1 MGEWGV
7 EKGNCDTSKCIEV
20 NVSPTEIE
28 IYKAVQGWLKSF
40 LPSEVSIYKSQ
51 INRAPPPPGPFI
63 QMLIVTRHRFATNS
77 HVQNADQTATVTQP
91 ILMTVQLSVFREGA
105 GDIASLIST
114 LWRDGH
120 ATTYLS
126 EHLPEITAVKAT
138 DPRQN
143 VWINASAQYV
153 DGWNLDLTIDAR
165 ISTTIPSPSAL
176 DLHTAVIP
184 ADLLHVNKDNCHG

>member
-1 MGEWGV
+1 MA
-7 EKGNCDTSKCIEV
+7 KGRCDTPKRSGLNIFPSE
-20 NVSPTEIE
+20 EQ
-28 IYKAVQGWLKSF
+28 IYDALEGWLRTV
-40 LPSEVSIYKSQ
+40 LPDNVRVVEAQ
-51 INRAPPPPGPFI
+51 TNRAPPPPGPFV
-63 QMLIVTRHRFATNS
+63 QMLIVMRKRFATNS

-91 ILMTVQLSVFREGA
+91 MLMTVQLSVFREGA

-120 ATTYLS
+120 ATAYLS
-126 EHLPEITAVKAT
+126 EHLPEITAVKTT

-165 ISTTIPSPSAL
+165 ISTTIPSLSAL

-184 ADLLHVNKDNCHG
+184 ADLLHVNKDNSHG

>member
-1 MGEWGV
+1 MAQGR
-7 EKGNCDTSKCIEV
+7 CDASERSGL
-20 NVSPTEIE
+20 NVFPTEE
-28 IYKAVQGWLKSF
+28 QIYDALEGWLRTI
-40 LPSEVSIYKSQ
+40 LPDEVRVVEAQ
-51 INRAPPPPGPFI
+51 TNRAPPPSGPFV
-63 QMLIVTRHRFATNS
+63 QMLIVTRRRYATNS

-91 ILMTVQLSVFREGA
+91 MLLTVQLSVFREGA
-105 GDIASLIST
+105 GDIAALIAT

-176 DLHTAVIP
+176 DLHTAIIP
-184 ADLLHVNKDNCHG
+184 ADLLHVNKDNSHG

>member
-1 MGEWGV
+1 M
-7 EKGNCDTSKCIEV
+7 NI
-20 NVSPTEIE
+20 SPSEEE
-28 IYKAVQGWLKSF
+28 IYAALQGWLNTI
-40 LPSEVSIYKSQ
+40 LPKEVDVVEAQ
-51 INRAPPPPGPFI
+51 INRVPPGLNPFV
-63 QMLIVTRHRFATNS
+63 QMLIVMRKRFATNS
-77 HVQNADQTATVTQP
+77 HVQNADQTATITQP
-91 ILMTVQLSVFREGA
+91 MLMTVQLSIFREGA

-120 ATTYLS
+120 ATAYLS
-126 EHLPEITAVKAT
+126 EHLPEINAVKTT

-176 DLHTAVIP
+176 DLQAAIIP
-184 ADLLHVNKDNCHG
+184 ADLLHVSKDNSHG